1 MTPTPARK
9 NRPKGG
15 AKAPTQRGT
24 ARKETPRSQ
33 NRSRQRPQ
41 REPGPPNERRTHRD
55 RSRTQQRKTPAHRER
70 RNARTHQR
78 PARNRPRPSGQRP
91 APNPPRRPRPARTT
105 ATAGGSR
112 KTRPPPERRTGTR
125 EGSARLTRA
134 SGQQP
139 TKAGATGRQAPAH
152 RHGNRKPTGHR
163 THRAKAGAGRQAPTP
178 GPREARS
185 GGERGKPRDRDE
197 PGQRA
202 PRTAERQTQ
211 GGTAPRRDP
220 TAGRTQ
226 RHRNHR
232 NETDT
237 ARQSRH
243 NTPPQPENPP
253 RDSPGHQRRE
263 PHPPATPTA
272 TSDSTATTNGARPK
286 SEACLA
292 PGGGTC
298 DTMRAAAGG
307 CPPLHPDGGDGRDLA
322 RLATMPSNRH
332 GGKRIGADSDSA
344 VMSPQI

>member
-1 MTPTPARK
+1 MVSVQHSGLDAKRQVFPYKIYRVVWPTGECKLGYRFV
-9 NRPKGG
+9 R
-15 AKAPTQRGT
+15 
-24 ARKETPRSQ
+24 
-33 NRSRQRPQ
+33 
-41 REPGPPNERRTHRD
+41 
-55 RSRTQQRKTPAHRER
+55 RKTPVFRQPMAHRR
-70 RNARTHQR
+70 IRLALVNF
-78 PARNRPRPSGQRP
+78 PKLLIS
-91 APNPPRRPRPARTT
+91 
-105 ATAGGSR
+105 
-112 KTRPPPERRTGTR
+112 PEFLC
-125 EGSARLTRA
+125 S
-134 SGQQP
+134 QN
-139 TKAGATGRQAPAH
+139 
-152 RHGNRKPTGHR
+152 GNRHREATGHR
-163 THRAKAGAGRQAPTP
+163 AHGAKAGAGGKPPTP
-178 GPREARS
+178 GPRKARR

-202 PRTAERQTQ
+202 TRTAERQTQ

>member
-33 NRSRQRPQ
+33 NRNRQRPQ
-41 REPGPPNERRTHRD
+41 PAPGPPNERRTHRD
-55 RSRTQQRKTPAHRER
+55 RRRTQQRKTPAHRER

-78 PARNRPRPSGQRP
+78 PARNRPRP
-91 APNPPRRPRPARTT
+91 
-105 ATAGGSR
+105 
-112 KTRPPPERRTGTR
+112 ERRTGTR
-125 EGSARLTRA
+125 EGSARLTRT

-163 THRAKAGAGRQAPTP
+163 PHGTKAGAGRQAPTP

-211 GGTAPRRDP
+211 GGTAPRRDLYCP
-220 TAGRTQ
+220 KKVFRLL
-226 RHRNHR
+226 R
-232 NETDT
+232 EY
-237 ARQSRH
+237 S
-243 NTPPQPENPP
+243 
-253 RDSPGHQRRE
+253 GHLVSQDG
-263 PHPPATPTA
+263 
-272 TSDSTATTNGARPK
+272 SGGAI
-286 SEACLA
+286 LQ
-292 PGGGTC
+292 
-298 DTMRAAAGG
+298 AA
-307 CPPLHPDGGDGRDLA
+307 
-322 RLATMPSNRH
+322 
-332 GGKRIGADSDSA
+332 
-344 VMSPQI
+344 V